1 MSPSNFTFLAS
12 RWPTLAQLGELAEK
26 NLHAD
31 PNTSLIKLR
40 MFGEILSKI
49 ILSYE
54 NLEEPYDGKQTTR
67 LSLIKSDG
75 ALPDRLIGM
84 FHSIRKAGNKA
95 THEAYG
101 TVQEATTQMTFA
113 YRLAVW
119 FVQTYDNWTFNPSP
133 FKEPEKLQDIHELQ
147 DLLRR
152 KTENFEAEL
161 ARLQEELAQQK
172 AAAVLTEEEKSK
184 RHDRAQKAAAKIK
197 LSEAETRKLIDQQLQ
212 AAGWEADTQNLR
224 WSKGTRPEK
233 NRNLAIAEW
242 PTEAGPADYALF
254 AGLEIIGLVE
264 AKKKSKDVVAD
275 MEQVKNY
282 AKHITQ
288 RADEIIPGTLGSY
301 KVPFLFTTNSRPY
314 LKQLETKSGVWLLDA
329 RKKTNHPRP
338 LQAWYTPQGL
348 KELLKQN
355 IDLATEKLHRE
366 PYDYLNLRDYQVAAI
381 KTVEKAL
388 SEEQLN
394 ILIAMATGTGKTRT
408 TIGLVYR
415 LIKLDRFKR
424 ILFLVDRSALGEQA
438 EDAFKEARLEDFHTF
453 TQIFDLKG
461 LADKTPETTTKVHIA
476 TVQGMVRRIMFGGDD
491 ADTPTVDRYDC
502 IVVDEAH
509 RGYILD
515 KEMDDV
521 ELEFRDQKDYI
532 SKFRMVLEYFDAVKI
547 GLTATPAPHT
557 IEIFGKPVFTYSY
570 RDAVIDGWL
579 VDHEPPHQI
588 GTKLKETGIK
598 WKKGEKVPIYDSAT
612 GQITNSEELP
622 DELSLDIDKF
632 NRAVITENFNKTVIK
647 ELAKELDHE
656 GEEKTL
662 VFAATDDHADMVVR
676 LMKQEFEE
684 QSGTIDDDAITKIT
698 GSIKDPV
705 GMIRRYKNER
715 LPNIAVTVDL
725 LTTGIDVPEICN
737 LVFLRRVRSRI
748 LYEQMLGRA
757 TRLCPRINKT
767 HFVIYD
773 PVGLYEALAPV
784 TNMKP
789 VVANPRV
796 DFTTLVKELQELE
809 DEAQQKVH
817 VEQIVAKLQR
827 KKRRLKGQD
836 KEDFITLAG
845 GRSPEDFIN
854 WLGSAP
860 VAEIKEELQKRT
872 NLFSFLDENRY
883 QPRQQLISFHEDEL
897 VYHTRGYGN
906 AEKPED
912 YLDEFTRFI
921 KDNMNIIPALQI
933 VCQRPRELTRQAL
946 RELKLELDRHGYSE
960 TSLRTAWREMTNQD
974 IAADIIGFIRQRAL
988 GDPLLSHE
996 ERIKN
1001 AMQKVYALQKWTN
1014 VQRKW
1019 LERIE
1024 KQLIKETV
1032 INPEDLDKEPF
1043 RETGGYKKINKIFNG
1058 QIDQVLNQIKK
1069 SLYPDERKQA

>member
-1 MSPSNFTFLAS
+1 MSPSNFTFLAPK
-12 RWPTLAQLGELAEK
+12 WPTLAQLGELAEK
-26 NLHAD
+26 NLHTD

-49 ILSYE
+49 ILSCE
-54 NLEEPYDGKQTTR
+54 NLEEPFDGKQTTR
-67 LSLIKSDG
+67 LGLIKSDG
-75 ALPDRLIGM
+75 ALPDRLIDL
-84 FHSIRKAGNKA
+84 FHSVRKAGNKA
-95 THEAYG
+95 THEACG
-101 TVQEATTQMTFA
+101 TVQEATTQMIA

-119 FVQTYDNWTFNPSP
+119 FVQTYEDWTFEPPP
-133 FKEPEKLQDIHELQ
+133 FKQPEKPQDIHELQ

-152 KTENFEAEL
+152 KTANFEEL

-172 AAAVLTEEEKSK
+172 AVALTLTDEEKLK
-184 RHDRAQKAAAKIK
+184 RHDRAQKAAAEIK

-212 AAGWEADTQNLR
+212 AAGWEADTENLR
-224 WSKGTRPEK
+224 WSKGARPEK

-242 PTEAGPADYALF
+242 PTQAGPADYALF
-254 AGLEIIGLVE
+254 AGLELIGLVE

-282 AKHITQ
+282 AKYIT
-288 RADEIIPGTLGSY
+288 RRVEEIILGTWGPY
-301 KVPFLFTTNSRPY
+301 QVPFLFTANSRPY
-314 LKQLETKSGVWLLDA
+314 LKQLETKSGVWFLDA
-329 RKKTNHPRP
+329 RKNTNHPRP

-348 KELLKQN
+348 KELFKQN
-355 IDLATEKLHRE
+355 IDLSTEKLQQE

-381 KTVEKAL
+381 KAVEKAL
-388 SEEQLN
+388 SEEQRN

-424 ILFLVDRSALGEQA
+424 ILFLVDRSVLGEQA

-453 TQIFDLKG
+453 TQIFDLKC
-461 LADKTPETTTKVHIA
+461 LVDKTPEATTKVHIA
-476 TVQGMVRRIMFGGDD
+476 TVQGMVRRIMFGDDD

-515 KEMDDV
+515 KEMGHV
-521 ELEFRDQKDYI
+521 ELAFRDQKDYI
-532 SKFRMVLEYFDAVKI
+532 SKFRTVLEYFDAVKI

-598 WKKGEKVPIYDSAT
+598 WKKGEQVPIYDSVT
-612 GQITNSEELP
+612 GRITNSEELP
-622 DELSLDIDKF
+622 DELTLDIDKF

-647 ELAKELDHE
+647 ELAKELDPE

-684 QSGTIDDDAITKIT
+684 QLGDIDDDAITKIT

-757 TRLCPRINKT
+757 TRLCPKINKT

-773 PVGLYEALAPV
+773 PVGLYEVLAPI

-789 VVANPRV
+789 VIANPKV
-796 DFTTLVKELQELE
+796 DFTTLVKELQEL
-809 DEAQQKVH
+809 DDVAQQRAH

-836 KEDFITLAG
+836 KEDFTTLAG
-845 GRSPEDFIN
+845 GRSPEEFIS
-854 WLGSAP
+854 WLVQAP
-860 VAEIKEELQKRT
+860 VNEIKQELQKRT
-872 NLFSFLDENRY
+872 NLFAFLDENRY
-883 QPRQQLISFHEDEL
+883 QPQQQLVSFHEDEL
-897 VYHTRGYGN
+897 VYHIRGYGN

-921 KDNMNIIPALQI
+921 QDNMNLIPALQI
-933 VCQRPRELTRQAL
+933 VCRRPRELTRQAL

-1001 AMQKVYALQKWTN
+1001 AMQKVYALQKWTK

-1024 KQLIKETV
+1024 KQLIKETI

-1058 QIDQVLNQIKK
+1058 RIDQVLNQIKK